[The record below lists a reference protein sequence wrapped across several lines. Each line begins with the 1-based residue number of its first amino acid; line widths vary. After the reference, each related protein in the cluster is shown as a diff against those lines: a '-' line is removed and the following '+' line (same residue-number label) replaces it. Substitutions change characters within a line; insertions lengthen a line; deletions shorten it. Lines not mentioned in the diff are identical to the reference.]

1 MAIMAEK
8 LHADIVGQEIVVRR
22 QLGKYRVGLMII
34 WRIVRRE
41 YGVWHLG

>member
-34 WRIVRRE
+34 WRIVKE
-41 YGVWHLG
+41 NMEFGI